1 MTDATPRSLD
11 ADCVADSLTR
21 TRVVMLVLAT
31 TAFAALRVWGRA
43 RSAWDWDESLFALA
57 LRDFDVVRHNPH
69 PPGFPLYVAAAR
81 VVALLV
87 PGEFESLRAVN
98 LLAGALLFPVA
109 FFTGRATG
117 FGFTTSF
124 AGAALLCAA
133 PNVLLFGAGA
143 FSDVP
148 SLVLSLAAVTLLLRG
163 RSNSVA
169 FLLGMTLAGAASS
182 IRIQNLLICA
192 LPFLLALPPRWRAS
206 RRAVIAGAVLAAV
219 IVATSYGAA
228 AIATGSWAGY
238 ADAIRS
244 HADYI
249 ARTDSW
255 RGPDRAPLP
264 EVAELVF
271 VRPFRAASLPGIL
284 SALALLALV
293 DLAVHRHRP
302 TALVAGMFLPMM
314 IFGLLMLDWH
324 SMPRFAVAWMP
335 FHAILAARGAAIL
348 ATMIRSWLRTPVTEV
363 QWLLVA
369 PLAFAMVQRTMPA
382 LEIMRNDDS
391 PPVAAM
397 REVARTRDPATA
409 RVWTTEGSTAAM
421 ARLELPGFDIASVR
435 RIEDVPLAREGR
447 DAILV
452 AEGNLYGAENVFRRA
467 RKPFLGVE
475 RERFFEVSIVPVASM
490 VQFGEGWHDPDEIIA
505 PAVRWMGTESRMAV
519 GASGRDRIATLH
531 LRLPRETAGLANV
544 EIARDGV
551 VVAQLEPVEMV
562 FDVDVPLAASNTPHE
577 ISIRVDRTF
586 RPSESEPGSTDE
598 RDLGL
603 RLLGL
608 DLR

>member
-1 MTDATPRSLD
+1 MTDATLRSPD
-11 ADCVADSLTR
+11 PDCAADSLTR
-21 TRVVMLVLAT
+21 TRVVVLVLAT
-31 TAFAALRVWGRA
+31 AAFAAIRIWGRA

-81 VVALLV
+81 VVAFFV
-87 PGEFESLRAVN
+87 SGEFEALRAVN
-98 LLAGALLFPVA
+98 LFAGTLLFPLA
-109 FFTGRATG
+109 FFAGRETG
-117 FGFTTSF
+117 FGFTTSA

-163 RSNSVA
+163 RSSSRA
-169 FLLGMTLAGAASS
+169 FLLGMALAGAASS
-182 IRIQNLLICA
+182 IRIQNLLVCA
-192 LPFLLALPPRWRAS
+192 LPLLLALAPRWRES
-206 RRAVIAGAVLAAV
+206 RRVVIAGLALATV
-219 IVATSYGAA
+219 IVAASYGGAA
-228 AIATGSWAGY
+228 MATGSWSGY
-238 ADAIRS
+238 VDASRS

-302 TALVAGMFLPMM
+302 TALVVGVFLPMM
-314 IFGLLMLDWH
+314 IFGFLMLDWH

-369 PLAFAMVQRTMPA
+369 PLAFAMVQRTLPA
-382 LEIMRNDDS
+382 LEIMRNEDS

-397 REVARTRDPATA
+397 REVARTRDPATT
-409 RVWTTEGSTAAM
+409 RIWTTEGSTAAM
-421 ARLELPGFDIASVR
+421 ARLELRAFEIASVR

-452 AEGNLYGAENVFRRA
+452 AEGNLYGAEKVFRRA

-475 RERFFEVSIVPVASM
+475 RERFFEVSIVPVESL
-490 VQFGEGWHDPDEIIA
+490 VQFGDGWHDPDEIIA
-505 PAVRWMGTESRMAV
+505 PATRWMGAESRMAV
-519 GASGRDRIATLH
+519 GASGRDRVATLH
-531 LRLPRETAGLANV
+531 LRLPRETAGSTNV
-544 EIARDGV
+544 EIARDGE
-551 VVAQLEPVEMV
+551 VVAHLKPVEMV
-562 FDVDVPLAASNTPHE
+562 FDVDVALAASETPHE
-577 ISIRVDRTF
+577 IAIRVDRTF
-586 RPSESEPGSTDE
+586 RPSESEPGSSDE

-603 RLLGL
+603 RMLGL
-608 DLR
+608 ELR